1 VKPNDETNDEHNDE
15 DRSPPMSRSPSV
27 IDPDALKA
35 YSLRVWMYKQ
45 GEMVS
50 LMIHL
55 GDRLGLYEAM
65 DGAGPLTSVE
75 LAKRTG
81 LKERWLREW
90 LRGQAAAGLL
100 EYRPGENEGD
110 EGRFELTPVGAA
122 VLADEEGSLAFA
134 SGAFTGGTPP
144 EIVDKLADAFRTG
157 IGLSYEEQ
165 GPNAAHRTERML
177 GSWVRLALVPRIIP
191 ALDGVHEK
199 LKAGAVA
206 ADVGC
211 GSGVA
216 LVAMAEA
223 YPQSRFVGY
232 DPNSHAIER
241 AREQIEERGL
251 KNVELH
257 VAGGESLPEAP
268 TYDFILT
275 FDCIHDM
282 PFPDRVIAAIRRAI
296 RPDGTWLIKDIRSK
310 PRFEDNLGHP
320 TLAMF
325 YGFSVSACMSSAL
338 SEPGGAGLGTLGFNP
353 EVAERMVRKAG
364 FTRFTLHDF
373 EDPAN
378 LYYEVR
384 P

>member
-1 VKPNDETNDEHNDE
+1 
-15 DRSPPMSRSPSV
+15 MSQTQS
-27 IDPDALKA
+27 ILDPDELRA
-35 YSLRVWMYKQ
+35 YSLRVWNFKQ

-55 GDRLGLYEAM
+55 GDRLGLYRSM
-65 DGAGPLTSVE
+65 DAAGPLTPAE
-75 LAKRTG
+75 LATRTG
-81 LKERWLREW
+81 LQERWLLEW
-90 LRGQAAAGLL
+90 MRGQAAAQLL
-100 EYRPGENEGD
+100 DYHPDDN
-110 EGRFELTPVGAA
+110 RFELTRVGAA
-122 VLADEEGSLAFA
+122 VLADEKDSLAFA

-144 EIVDKLADAFRTG
+144 EIADKLADAFRTG
-157 IGLSYEEQ
+157 VGLSYEEM

-177 GSWVRLALVPRIIP
+177 GTWVRLALVPRIIP

-199 LKAGAVA
+199 LVAGAVV

-223 YPQSRFVGY
+223 YPRSRFVGY
-232 DPNSHAIER
+232 DPNSHGIER
-241 AREQIEERGL
+241 ARQQLSERGIT
-251 KNVELH
+251 NVELH
-257 VAGGESLPEAP
+257 TAGGEALPDEP
-268 TYDFILT
+268 RFDFLLT

-282 PFPDRVIAAIRRAI
+282 PHPSRVISAIRRAI

-320 TLAMF
+320 MLAMF

-353 EVAERMVRKAG
+353 QVAKEMVTRAG
-364 FTRFTLHDF
+364 FTRFKEHDF
-373 EDPAN
+373 DDPAN